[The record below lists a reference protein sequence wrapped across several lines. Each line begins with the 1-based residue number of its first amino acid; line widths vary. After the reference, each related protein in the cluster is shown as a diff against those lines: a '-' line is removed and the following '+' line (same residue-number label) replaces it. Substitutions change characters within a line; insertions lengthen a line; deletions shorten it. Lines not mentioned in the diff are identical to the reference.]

1 MQKISAALEAGL
13 KKPELIKTATEAGVR
28 VNYQNPEQLGKTVA
42 QDTAHWSQVI
52 KSANI
57 TVN

>member
-1 MQKISAALEAGL
+1 MTGVGL
-13 KKPELIKTATEAGVR
+13 RKPELIKTANEAGVR
-28 VNYQNPEQLGKTVA
+28 VNCQNPDELGRTVA

-52 KSANI
+52 RSANI